1 MTTNRPANVRSRRA
15 VLKAALATGALSAL
29 PRVGAAAPDPLA
41 GRRLVLVFLR
51 GGLDGLAL
59 APAYGDPAYAAAR
72 RHLAL
77 PPPGSGEGALEL
89 DATFALHP
97 ALHALH
103 PWYGAGELALLHA
116 VASPHRGRS
125 HFEAQDLVENGTPQ
139 PYGAADGWLNRALGA
154 VDAPGRRLGLA
165 LGHSVPLLLRGP
177 TPVMTWAPSHF
188 PRVDTEFLA
197 RLADLYEG
205 DALLAPALA
214 DALKGQ
220 ALADEVMGGDARG
233 MGGRGGLRNLQA
245 FKTAS
250 KAAGELMAAP
260 DGPRVAVLELSG
272 WDSHAN
278 QGTTQGQIAALLGGV
293 GDGLASLKAALG
305 PAWRSTA
312 VLVITEFG
320 RMVAPNGTGGTDH
333 GTAGAAL
340 LAGGAVKG
348 GRVIADWPG
357 LGPAQLFEGRDL
369 RPTLEL
375 RPVFKALLR
384 DHLKIAEAAIETRTF
399 PESRDLRPL
408 EGLFRA

>member
-1 MTTNRPANVRSRRA
+1 MTMKPATDFRSRRA
-15 VLKAALATGALSAL
+15 VLQAALATGALAAL
-29 PRVGAAAPDPLA
+29 PRAGFAAQDPLD

-51 GGLDGLAL
+51 GGLDGLTL
-59 APAYGDPAYAAAR
+59 APAYGDPAYAEAR

-77 PPPGSGEGALEL
+77 PPPGAADGALAL

-97 ALHALH
+97 ALFAIH
-103 PWYGAGELALLHA
+103 PWYRSGELAVVHA
-116 VASPHRGRS
+116 LASPHRGRS
-125 HFEAQDLVENGTPQ
+125 HFEAQDLIENGTPL
-139 PYGAADGWLNRALGA
+139 PYAAADGWLNRALA
-154 VDAPGRRLGLA
+154 TVDGRGRRLGLA

-177 TPVMTWAPSHF
+177 APVMSWAPSSF
-188 PRVDTEFLA
+188 PKVDAEYLA

-205 DALLAPALA
+205 DRLLAPALA

-220 ALADEVMGGDARG
+220 SLADEVMGGEGRG
-233 MGGRGGLRNLQA
+233 MGGRGGYRGLQA

-250 KAAGELMAAP
+250 KAAGELLAAA

-278 QGTTQGQIAALLGGV
+278 QGTTQGQIAALLGGL
-293 GDGLASLKAALG
+293 GDGLATLKESLG
-305 PAWRSTA
+305 PAWARTA
-312 VLVITEFG
+312 ILVITEFG
-320 RMVAPNGTGGTDH
+320 RMVAPNGTNGTDH

-357 LGPAQLFEGRDL
+357 LSRAQLHEGRDL
-369 RPTLEL
+369 RPTLEF
-375 RPVFKALLR
+375 RPIFKALLR
-384 DHLKIAEAAIETRTF
+384 DHLKIAEAAVETREF
-399 PESRDLRPL
+399 PESHTLRVL